1 MRNRNQRSLRWSSL
15 GIESVAIR
23 PGVDFNQPFIEG
35 NTFSPTSLQRS
46 RAFGARVSV
55 KLHFFA
61 GVIDAVRQILADT
74 RGNWGLEGV
83 ENVILGRRRGDNRGE
98 IDGIPGLAPARSWIS
113 YSKVQI
119 FGADASGRGQK
130 NA

>member
-1 MRNRNQRSLRWSSL
+1 
-15 GIESVAIR
+15 
-23 PGVDFNQPFIEG
+23 
-35 NTFSPTSLQRS
+35 
-46 RAFGARVSV
+46 V
-55 KLHFFA
+55 KLQFFA
-61 GVIDAVRQILADT
+61 GLVDTVRQNFADP

-83 ENVILGRRRGDNRGE
+83 ENVILDPRQGENRGK
-98 IDGIPGLAPARSWIS
+98 IDGIPGLAPARSWFS